1 MRKDRLRYF
10 PKSNFHISFFK
21 RCASELLNYN
31 AAVDASD
38 RSGRTA
44 LMRAAFAG
52 QEELVELLLERGAN
66 APEKRDRGGKTAFHL
81 AAACGQ
87 VGVLMLLA
95 EEEEKGKMETL
106 KDNRG

>member
-1 MRKDRLRYF
+1 
-10 PKSNFHISFFK
+10 
-21 RCASELLNYN
+21 
-31 AAVDASD
+31 
-38 RSGRTA
+38 
-44 LMRAAFAG
+44 MRAAFAG